1 LFVMESARDAFVV
14 LGEVVGAYGVR
25 GWLKVRPFT
34 ESPDALLAYA
44 TWWLRARGGEWREIS
59 LREGT
64 EGRLHTG
71 SLLVALAGVET
82 REAAAAMKGAQIG
95 VKRSA
100 LPAPGEAAYYWS
112 DLTGLAVRNRVGVLL
127 GEVAGLTEHGAHP
140 LLRVAPPGGGPGA
153 ERLIPFVPAIV
164 DRVDI
169 DAGRIDVDW
178 GEDY

>member
-1 LFVMESARDAFVV
+1 MEPARDAFVV

-34 ESPDALLAYA
+34 QSPEALFDYA
-44 TWWLRARGGEWREIS
+44 TWWLKARGGDWREFRR
-59 LREGT
+59 LEGSA
-64 EGRLHTG
+64 GRLHSG
-71 SLLVALAGVET
+71 SLLVALEGVAT
-82 REAAAAMKGAQIG
+82 REAALAIKGAEVG
-95 VKRSA
+95 VRRSA
-100 LPAPGEAAYYWS
+100 LPGAGEDAYYWS
-112 DLTGLAVRNRVGVLL
+112 DLTGLAVRNRAGVLL

-140 LLRVAPPGGGPGA
+140 LLRVSRPAGVQGA

-169 DAGRIDVDW
+169 GAGRIDVDW

>member
-1 LFVMESARDAFVV
+1 MPDRDAVVV

-34 ESPDALLAYA
+34 ESPETLLGYA
-44 TWWLRARGGEWREIS
+44 TWWLTAPGGEWREFPM
-59 LREGT
+59 RQRT
-64 EGRLHTG
+64 EGRLHSG

-82 REAAAAMKGAQIG
+82 REAALAMKGAQVG

-100 LPAPGEAAYYWS
+100 LPAAGEAAYYWS
-112 DLTGLAVRNRVGVLL
+112 DLTGLAVRNRAGVLL
-127 GEVAGLTEHGAHP
+127 GEVAGVTEHGAHP
-140 LLRVAPPGGGPGA
+140 LLRVARPKGARGA

>member
-1 LFVMESARDAFVV
+1 MELARDAVVV
-14 LGEVVGAYGVR
+14 LGEVIGAYGVR

-34 ESPDALLAYA
+34 QLPEMLLDYA
-44 TWWLRARGGEWREIS
+44 TWWLKTRGSDWCEVRM
-59 LREGT
+59 LD
-64 EGRLHTG
+64 GRVHSG
-71 SLLVALAGVET
+71 SLLVALTGVET
-82 REAAAAMKGAQIG
+82 REAALAIKGAQVG
-95 VKRSA
+95 VTRSL
-100 LPAPGEAAYYWS
+100 LPAAGKDAYYWS
-112 DLTGLAVRNRVGVLL
+112 DLTGLAVRNRAGVLL

-140 LLRVAPPGGGPGA
+140 LLRVGRPAGAPGG

>member
-1 LFVMESARDAFVV
+1 VVDGVRDSVVV
-14 LGEVVGAYGVR
+14 LGEAVGAYGVR
-25 GWLKVRPFT
+25 GWLKVRPFSELPGT
-34 ESPDALLAYA
+34 LLGYP
-44 TWWLRARGGEWREIS
+44 TWWVRTRGGRTRGGEWREYPM
-59 LREGT
+59 EQ
-64 EGRLHTG
+64 GRLHSG
-71 SLLVALAGVET
+71 SLLVALAGVDS
-82 REAAAAMKGAQIG
+82 REAADALKGAQVG

-100 LPAPGEAAYYWS
+100 LPPAGEAAYYWS
-112 DLTGLAVRNRVGVLL
+112 DLTGLAVRNREGVLL

-140 LLRVAPPGGGPGA
+140 LLRVARPGGAGGT

>member
-1 LFVMESARDAFVV
+1 MEAARDAVVV
-14 LGEVVGAYGVR
+14 LGDVVAAYGVR

-34 ESPDALLAYA
+34 QSPETLLEYA
-44 TWWLRARGGEWREIS
+44 TWWLKPPGGDWREFG
-59 LREGT
+59 RRDAN
-64 EGRLHTG
+64 EGRLHSG
-71 SLLVALAGVET
+71 LLLVALEGVGT
-82 REAAAAMKGAQIG
+82 REAALALKGAQVG

-100 LPAPGEAAYYWS
+100 LPDAGEATYYWS
-112 DLTGLAVRNRVGVLL
+112 DLTGFTVRNRAGVVL

-140 LLRVAPPGGGPGA
+140 LLRVLRSGEGRGR

-169 DAGRIDVDW
+169 IGGRIDVDW